1 MKKLL
6 IVGTL
11 AAQFA
16 LGGCSASPDAQPSAT
31 VTVTVTAKPTEP
43 PELEGSATDSNYGP
57 WTDGRLHIVDGRWL
71 VGDDANIP
79 SRGNLITPYG
89 VGDCRWAVFDD
100 QGILI
105 EKVKVRSEASQSIR
119 GLQDGDIVESSGCT
133 VWMVYVSDP
142 TETPLSYEGSG
153 EFKDRGE
160 PVFGTHVVGDTIP
173 AGEYWQETKGGA
185 TGPCEYSIKEK
196 RVGRY
201 WDVADFSSTNLGAR
215 SSTDEVIT
223 LENGNLFESDGC
235 GVWQRKVYVRK

>member
-31 VTVTVTAKPTEP
+31 VTVTVKPTEL
-43 PELEGSATDSNYGP
+43 PEFEGSATDSNYGP
-57 WTDGRLHIVDGRWL
+57 WTDGQLHIVDGRWL

-79 SRGNLITPYG
+79 SRGNLTTPYG
-89 VGDCRWAVFDD
+89 VYNCKWAVFDN
-100 QGILI
+100 QGTLI
-105 EKVKVRSEASQSIR
+105 EEVRVTMEASQRIR
-119 GLQDGDIVESSGCT
+119 GLQDGDVVESSGCT
-133 VWMVYVSDP
+133 VWTVYVPDP
-142 TETPLSYEGSG
+142 TGISASYEGSG

-173 AGEYWQETKGGA
+173 AGRYWLETKGGA

-196 RVGRY
+196 LAGGGY
-201 WDVADFSSTNLGAR
+201 FDVADFSSTNLGAR
-215 SSTDEVIT
+215 SSTDAAIT
-223 LENGNLFESDGC
+223 LENGNLFESEGC
-235 GVWQRKVYVRK
+235 GVWQRKVYVTK